1 MNRFKLFFLAA
12 AAFITVSCNFE
23 RGEADYG
30 VVPLPQSI
38 NLLDGEDFVLNS
50 GTRIVYDANNPLMER
65 NAAFLSEYI
74 GQITGLNL
82 KCIPA
87 NGSNLD
93 NNIVISIDNEAQM
106 PTDESYTLKVDQSGI
121 SIVAKAPKGVFYG
134 IQTLRKSLPI
144 GKFGSVEFDP
154 VEINDTPLFGYR
166 GMHLDVSRH
175 FFDKEFVKRYIDI
188 IALHNINTFHWHLTD
203 DQGWR
208 VEIKKYPKL
217 TEIGSMRSHTVVGKD
232 FESNDETPHGG
243 FYTQDDIKEVVA
255 YAAERY
261 ITIIPEIDL
270 PGHMLAALAAYPE
283 LGCTGEQYEV
293 WPRWGITEKVLCPG
307 KDHTVQFLKDVMD
320 EIMELFPSEYIHIGG
335 DECPKDHW
343 KVCPDCQARI
353 KAEKLFA
360 KDGHTA
366 EQRLQSWLTSEIET
380 YINDHGRRIIGWDE
394 ILEGGLAPNATVMSW
409 RGISGGVTA
418 ANMGHDVIMVPYSNF
433 YFDYYQSE
441 DRDNEPLAI
450 GGFIPVDKV
459 YSFNPFPEE
468 VDSLFHSHILGV
480 QANVWCEYIKTTDH
494 VEYMALPRMA
504 ALSEVQWRPA
514 ADRNYEEFLGRMKHH
529 LALYDL
535 LGYNYAKHIV
545 ADIQSDEKEDSN
557 IEVIVQRGT
566 QTVVQF

>member
-1 MNRFKLFFLAA
+1 MKHFKLFFLAVA
-12 AAFITVSCNFE
+12 AIIAVSCNFE
-23 RGEADYG
+23 RGEADYD

-38 NLLDGEDFVLNS
+38 THLGGEPFVLNS
-50 GTRIVYDANNPLMER
+50 KTKIVYDANEPQMER

-74 GQITGLNL
+74 KQITGLKL
-82 KCIPA
+82 KYEPA
-87 NGSNLD
+87 DGSNFD
-93 NNIVISIDNEAQM
+93 NNIVISLTAEDFIKG
-106 PTDESYTLKVDQSGI
+106 DEGYMI
-121 SIVAKAPKGVFYG
+121 SIGKEGIALVGKSPAGVFYG
-134 IQTLRKSLPI
+134 IQTLRKALPI
-144 GKFGSVEFDP
+144 GKFGTVELP
-154 VEINDTPLFGYR
+154 NASINDAPLFGYR

-232 FESNDETPHGG
+232 FESSDETPHGG
-243 FYTQDDIKEVVA
+243 FYTQEDIKEVVA

-270 PGHMLAALAAYPE
+270 PGHMLAALASYPE

-307 KDHTVQFLKDVMD
+307 KDGTVQFLKDVMD

-366 EQRLQSWLTSEIET
+366 EQRLQSWLTSEIEK

-409 RGISGGVTA
+409 RGITGGVTA
-418 ANMGHDVIMVPYSNF
+418 ANMGHDVIMVPYSHF

-450 GGFIPVDKV
+450 GGFIPVEKV
-459 YSFNPFPEE
+459 YEFNPFPEE
-468 VDSLFHSHILGV
+468 VDPSLHGHILGV

-514 ADRNYEEFLGRMKHH
+514 EVRDYEDFLDRMEHH
-529 LALYDL
+529 LALYDH

-545 ADIQSDEKEDSN
+545 PSL
-557 IEVIVQRGT
+557 
-566 QTVVQF
+566 

>member
-1 MNRFKLFFLAA
+1 MISAGK
-12 AAFITVSCNFE
+12 E
-23 RGEADYG
+23 G
-30 VVPLPQSI
+30 V
-38 NLLDGEDFVLNS
+38 
-50 GTRIVYDANNPLMER
+50 A
-65 NAAFLSEYI
+65 
-74 GQITGLNL
+74 
-82 KCIPA
+82 
-87 NGSNLD
+87 
-93 NNIVISIDNEAQM
+93 
-106 PTDESYTLKVDQSGI
+106 
-121 SIVAKAPKGVFYG
+121 IVAKSPAGVFYG
-134 IQTLRKSLPI
+134 IQTLRKALPI
-144 GKFGSVEFDP
+144 GKFGTVELP
-154 VEINDTPLFGYR
+154 NASINDVPLFGYR

-232 FESNDETPHGG
+232 FESSDETPHGG
-243 FYTQDDIKEVVA
+243 FYTQEDIKEVVA

-270 PGHMLAALAAYPE
+270 PGHMLAALASYPE

-307 KDHTVQFLKDVMD
+307 KDGTVQFLKDVMD

-353 KAEKLFA
+353 KAEKLYA

-366 EQRLQSWLTSEIET
+366 EQRLQSWLTSEIEK

-409 RGISGGVTA
+409 RGITGGVTA
-418 ANMGHDVIMVPYSNF
+418 ANMGHDVIMVPYSHF

-450 GGFIPVDKV
+450 GGFIPVEKV
-459 YSFNPFPEE
+459 YEFNPFPEE
-468 VDSLFHSHILGV
+468 VDPSLHGHILGV

-504 ALSEVQWRPA
+504 ALCEVQWRPA
-514 ADRNYEEFLGRMKHH
+514 EVRDYEDFLDRMEHH
-529 LALYDL
+529 LAIYDH

-545 ADIQSDEKEDSN
+545 PDL
-557 IEVIVQRGT
+557 
-566 QTVVQF
+566 

>member
-1 MNRFKLFFLAA
+1 MNNFKLLLIAA
-12 AAFITVSCNFE
+12 VAFAALSCNTE
-23 RGEADYG
+23 MGEADYD
-30 VVPLPQSI
+30 VVPLPSHI
-38 NLLDGEDFVLNS
+38 TELEGAPFVLNS
-50 GTRIVYDANNPLMER
+50 KTKIVYDANDAQMER

-74 GQITGLNL
+74 KQITGLKL
-82 KCIPA
+82 KYEPA
-87 NGSNLD
+87 DDSNYD
-93 NNIVISIDNEAQM
+93 NNIVISVDPEGSM
-106 PTDESYTLKVDQSGI
+106 ESDEGYMVSVGKEEVA
-121 SIVAKAPKGVFYG
+121 IVGKSPAGVFYG

-144 GKFGSVEFDP
+144 GKFGTVELPNVSIIDS
-154 VEINDTPLFGYR
+154 PLFAYR

-232 FESNDETPHGG
+232 FESSDETPHGG
-243 FYTQDDIKEVVA
+243 FYTQEDIKEVIA

-270 PGHMLAALAAYPE
+270 PGHMLAAIASYPE

-307 KDHTVQFLKDVMD
+307 KDGTVQFLKDVMD
-320 EIMELFPSEYIHIGG
+320 EIMELFPSKYIHIGG

-366 EQRLQSWLTSEIET
+366 EQRLQSWLTSEIEK
-380 YINDHGRRIIGWDE
+380 YINDHGRSIIGWDE

-409 RGISGGVTA
+409 RGIKGGVTA
-418 ANMGHDVIMVPYSNF
+418 ANMGHDVIMVPYSHF
-433 YFDYYQSE
+433 YFDYYQSK
-441 DRDNEPLAI
+441 DRESEPLAI
-450 GGFIPVDKV
+450 GGFIPVEQV

-468 VDSLFHSHILGV
+468 VDPSLRGHILGV

-504 ALSEVQWRPA
+504 ALCEVQWRPA
-514 ADRNYEEFLGRMKHH
+514 EVRDYEDFLDRMEHH
-529 LALYDL
+529 LALYDH

-545 ADIQSDEKEDSN
+545 PSL
-557 IEVIVQRGT
+557 
-566 QTVVQF
+566 

>member
-1 MNRFKLFFLAA
+1 MNNFKLLLLGA
-12 AAFITVSCNFE
+12 AAFIALSCNAE
-23 RGEADYG
+23 RGEADYD
-30 VVPLPQSI
+30 VVPLPISI
-38 NLLDGEDFVLNS
+38 TELDGAPFVLNS
-50 GTRIVYDANNPLMER
+50 KTKIVYDANDAQMER
-65 NAAFLSEYI
+65 NVAFLSEYI
-74 GQITGLNL
+74 KQITGLKL
-82 KCIPA
+82 KYEPA
-87 NGSNLD
+87 DGSNYD
-93 NNIVISIDNEAQM
+93 NNIVISVDPEGSM
-106 PTDESYTLKVDQSGI
+106 ESDEGYMVSVGKEG
-121 SIVAKAPKGVFYG
+121 VAVVGKSPAGVFYG

-144 GKFGSVEFDP
+144 GKFGTVELPNVSIIDS
-154 VEINDTPLFGYR
+154 PLFAYR

-175 FFDKEFVKRYIDI
+175 FFDKEFIKRYIDI

-232 FESNDETPHGG
+232 FESSDETPHGG
-243 FYTQDDIKEVVA
+243 FYTQEDIKEVIA

-270 PGHMLAALAAYPE
+270 PGHMLAAIASYPE

-307 KDHTVQFLKDVMD
+307 KDGTVQFLKDVMD
-320 EIMELFPSEYIHIGG
+320 EIMELFPSKYIHIGG

-366 EQRLQSWLTSEIET
+366 EQRLQSWLTSEIEK
-380 YINDHGRRIIGWDE
+380 YINDHGRSIIGWDE

-409 RGISGGVTA
+409 RGIKGGVTA
-418 ANMGHDVIMVPYSNF
+418 ANMGHDVIMVPYSHF
-433 YFDYYQSE
+433 YFDYYQSK
-441 DRDNEPLAI
+441 DRESEPLAI
-450 GGFIPVDKV
+450 GGFLPVEQV

-468 VDSLFHSHILGV
+468 VDSSFHRHILGV

-504 ALSEVQWRPA
+504 ALCEVQWRPA
-514 ADRNYEEFLGRMKHH
+514 EVRDYEDFLDRMEHH
-529 LALYDL
+529 LALYDH
-535 LGYNYAKHIV
+535 LGYNYAKHIL
-545 ADIQSDEKEDSN
+545 ADMDLE
-557 IEVIVQRGT
+557 
-566 QTVVQF
+566 

>member
-1 MNRFKLFFLAA
+1 MKHFKLFFLAV
-12 AAFITVSCNFE
+12 AAFVAVSCNFE
-23 RGEADYG
+23 RGEADYD

-38 NLLDGEDFVLNS
+38 TLLGGEPFVLDS
-50 GTRIVYDANNPLMER
+50 KTMIVYDANEPQMER

-74 GQITGLNL
+74 KQNTGLKL
-82 KCIPA
+82 KYEPA
-87 NGSNLD
+87 DGSNYD
-93 NNIVISIDNEAQM
+93 NNIVISIDREGYMEN
-106 PTDESYTLKVDQSGI
+106 DEGYMI
-121 SIVAKAPKGVFYG
+121 SVGKEGVAIVAKSPAGVFYG

-144 GKFGSVEFDP
+144 GKFGTVELP
-154 VEINDTPLFGYR
+154 NASINDAPLFGYR

-232 FESNDETPHGG
+232 FESSDETPHGG
-243 FYTQDDIKEVVA
+243 FYTQEDIKEVVA

-270 PGHMLAALAAYPE
+270 PGHMLAALASYPE

-307 KDHTVQFLKDVMD
+307 KDGTVQFLKDVMD

-366 EQRLQSWLTSEIET
+366 EQRLQSWLTSEIEK
-380 YINDHGRRIIGWDE
+380 YINDHGRRMIGWDE

-418 ANMGHDVIMVPYSNF
+418 ANMGHDVIMVPYSHF

-450 GGFIPVDKV
+450 GGFIPVEKV
-459 YSFNPFPEE
+459 YEFNPFPEE
-468 VDSLFHSHILGV
+468 VDPSLRGHILGV

-514 ADRNYEEFLGRMKHH
+514 EVRDYEEFLGRMKHH
-529 LALYDL
+529 LALYDH

-545 ADIQSDEKEDSN
+545 PSL
-557 IEVIVQRGT
+557 
-566 QTVVQF
+566 

>member
-1 MNRFKLFFLAA
+1 MKHFKFFFLAV
-12 AAFITVSCNFE
+12 AAFVAVSCNFE
-23 RGEADYG
+23 RGEADYDI
-30 VVPLPQSI
+30 VPLPQSI
-38 NLLDGEDFVLNS
+38 TLLGGEPFVLNS
-50 GTRIVYDANNPLMER
+50 KTKIIYDANEPQMER

-74 GQITGLNL
+74 EQISGLKL
-82 KCIPA
+82 KYEVSDGT
-87 NGSNLD
+87 NFD
-93 NNIVISIDNEAQM
+93 NNIVISIDREGYMEN
-106 PTDESYTLKVDQSGI
+106 DEGYMI
-121 SIVAKAPKGVFYG
+121 SAGKEGVAIVAKSPAGVFYG
-134 IQTLRKSLPI
+134 IQTLRKALPI
-144 GKFGSVEFDP
+144 GKFGTVELP
-154 VEINDTPLFGYR
+154 NASINDVPLFGYR

-232 FESNDETPHGG
+232 FESSDETPHGG
-243 FYTQDDIKEVVA
+243 FYTQEDIKEVVA

-270 PGHMLAALAAYPE
+270 PGHMLAALASYPE

-307 KDHTVQFLKDVMD
+307 KDDTVQFLKDVMD

-353 KAEKLFA
+353 KAEKLYA

-366 EQRLQSWLTSEIET
+366 EQRLQSWLTSEIEK

-409 RGISGGVTA
+409 RGITGGVTA
-418 ANMGHDVIMVPYSNF
+418 ANMGHDVIMVPYSHF

-450 GGFIPVDKV
+450 GGFIPVEKV
-459 YSFNPFPEE
+459 YEFNPFPEE
-468 VDSLFHSHILGV
+468 VDPSLHGHILGV

-504 ALSEVQWRPA
+504 ALCEVQWRPA
-514 ADRNYEEFLGRMKHH
+514 EVRDYEDFLDRMEHH
-529 LALYDL
+529 LALYDH

-545 ADIQSDEKEDSN
+545 P
-557 IEVIVQRGT
+557 GL
-566 QTVVQF
+566 